1 MISLRSIPLS
11 LAIWSISRFRPSM
24 AAPSSG
30 ARVRSEVVTRE
41 LVDRMRLG
49 DLVERDGDLAS
60 LDRQA
65 RLAGL
70 EAEQPAPEAAPSG
83 LRAAGFDRDL
93 GAQRA
98 LEIFFAGEQP
108 VEAGRGHFEPV
119 RDRDRI
125 RRVELAADLARD
137 ARAVLDRHAP
147 VALRR
152 VDGDAQ
158 QPGRPSAR
166 EQ

>member
-30 ARVRSEVVTRE
+30 ARVRSECVRRE
-41 LVDRMRLG
+41 LVDRVRLG
-49 DLVERDGDLAS
+49 DLFEGDGDVAS

-70 EAEQPAPEAAPSG
+70 EAEQPAPEAAPPG
-83 LRAAGFDRDL
+83 LRAACFDRDL
-93 GAQRA
+93 GAERA
-98 LEIFFAGEQP
+98 LEIFFAREQP
-108 VEAGRGHFEPV
+108 VEAGGGNLEPV
-119 RDRDRI
+119 RDRNRI

-137 ARAVLDRHAP
+137 ARAILDRHAP

-152 VDGDAQ
+152 VDRDAQ
-158 QPGRPSAR
+158 QPGRPA
-166 EQ
+166 